1 MNAYLRQCEEIK
13 LTKMNGSD
21 FRVNYLINLKKD
33 PDSKYFFKLVELS
46 SGKRS
51 NIFLSA
57 EKDTEMLISVLKNKA
72 AKSLEGEV
80 FASWT
85 SEMFHRQTISI
96 QRIKNDVHI
105 TSEDLKTDKS
115 KKIVLLI
122 PDINRLVECL
132 VSQLKT
138 VKSS

>member
-1 MNAYLRQCEEIK
+1 MNAYLKQCEEIK
-13 LTKMNGSD
+13 LTKMRGSD
-21 FRVNYLINLKKD
+21 FRVSYLINLKKD
-33 PDSKYFFKLVELS
+33 PDNKYFFKLVELS

-57 EKDTEMLISVLKNKA
+57 EKDTEMLIDVLKNKA
-72 AKSLEGEV
+72 AKSQEGEV